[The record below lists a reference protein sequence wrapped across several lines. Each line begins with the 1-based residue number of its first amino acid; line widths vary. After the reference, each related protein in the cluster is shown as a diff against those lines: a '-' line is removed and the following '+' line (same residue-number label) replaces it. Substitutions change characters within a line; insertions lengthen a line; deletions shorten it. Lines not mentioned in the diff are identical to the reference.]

1 MMITLKEL
9 VTKLDI
15 AAHGKFLDDTY
26 TMCLSRRATP
36 EEESLGITRVHSYPI
51 MTSHRDIVGFLE
63 YLQKQCYLMDKVGTF
78 SNWCVSENRSD
89 DSIKALDEYK
99 KWMRHVQELRRF
111 FGSEHY
117 YEFLV
122 AV

>member
-1 MMITLKEL
+1 MKTLKDL
-9 VTKLDI
+9 INKLDI
-15 AAHGKFLDDTY
+15 IANEKYCDDTR
-26 TMCLSRRATP
+26 TMCLSRRATLD
-36 EEESLGITRVHSYPI
+36 EESLGITRVHSYPI

-89 DSIKALDEYK
+89 DSIEALEDYK
-99 KWMRHVQELRRF
+99 KWIRHVQELRRF

-122 AV
+122 AM